1 MKLKKFSTL
10 RNEKQPTVVSLFS
23 GCGGLDLGFINA
35 GYKILWANDNDINS
49 CLTYEKNIGHK
60 PLCKNI
66 EDVNIRDI
74 PKADIVIGGVPC
86 QGFSMAGRLGR
97 KFVDD
102 PRNHLFKEFVKI
114 VEFIQPK
121 YFVMENVARLFNHNY
136 GSTRI
141 EILNSFEKI
150 GYKVDCKVLNS
161 ADYGVPQKRKRIIFI
176 GNNKNKVNIFPE
188 PIVKNYKTVKQAIGN
203 LPPLDSGQVS
213 SIKNHEAM
221 NHTQAMLQKMKH
233 IRDGG
238 NRYQIPIKL
247 RPTSGDPRKYIRYDS
262 KLPSFCITGDM
273 RKIFHYSQNR
283 ALTVR
288 ELARLQSFPDDF
300 VFYGTKLSQ
309 QQQVGNAVPPLMAEV
324 IAKNVLVME
333 ENEHLTIQIS

>member
-150 GYKVDCKVLNS
+150 GYKK
-161 ADYGVPQKRKRIIFI
+161 
-176 GNNKNKVNIFPE
+176 
-188 PIVKNYKTVKQAIGN
+188 IV
-203 LPPLDSGQVS
+203 
-213 SIKNHEAM
+213 
-221 NHTQAMLQKMKH
+221 
-233 IRDGG
+233 
-238 NRYQIPIKL
+238 RY
-247 RPTSGDPRKYIRYDS
+247 
-262 KLPSFCITGDM
+262 
-273 RKIFHYSQNR
+273 
-283 ALTVR
+283 
-288 ELARLQSFPDDF
+288 
-300 VFYGTKLSQ
+300 
-309 QQQVGNAVPPLMAEV
+309 
-324 IAKNVLVME
+324 
-333 ENEHLTIQIS
+333 

>member
-1 MKLKKFSTL
+1 MK
-10 RNEKQPTVVSLFS
+10 
-23 GCGGLDLGFINA
+23 
-35 GYKILWANDNDINS
+35 
-49 CLTYEKNIGHK
+49 HK

-176 GNNKNKVNIFPE
+176 GNNKNKVNIFPD
-188 PIVKNYKTVKQAIGN
+188 KTVKQAIGN